1 MASKAEE
8 LIAAER
14 AGIESELKQALE
26 DRDEVNARVKR
37 LRAEL
42 YAAPRLH
49 VRRTR
54 KARVASLMEDSGYSR
69 AEAKAIVAED
79 MDEGAPEPVA
89 DLELT
94 SGGEIKVRGAGK

>member
-1 MASKAEE
+1 MGTIEE
-8 LIAAER
+8 MIAAER
-14 AGIESELKQALE
+14 DMIGKQLDEALAR
-26 DRDEVNARVKR
+26 RDAANADVKE
-37 LRAEL
+37 LRARL
-42 YAAPRLH
+42 DAAPRLH

-79 MDEGAPEPVA
+79 MDEMPVA

-94 SGGEIKVRGAGK
+94 SGGEIKVRRL

>member
-1 MASKAEE
+1 MGTIEEMIAEE
-8 LIAAER
+8 RQA
-14 AGIESELKQALE
+14 IESELAAALD
-26 DRDEVNARVKR
+26 DRDDANERVKAA
-37 LRAEL
+37 RAKL

-79 MDEGAPEPVA
+79 MDEMPVA

>member
-1 MASKAEE
+1 MSSKAEE

-14 AGIESELKQALE
+14 AQIEKALE
-26 DRDEVNARVKR
+26 AALAARDGANEMVKA

-79 MDEGAPEPVA
+79 MDEMPVA

-94 SGGEIKVRGAGK
+94 SGGEIKVRRL